1 MKKIFGIFITCML
14 ISLMVSCNKNN
25 IKNDKLKWDNEHALY
40 AVVNPNFKNE
50 VLDNVDNMFSELS
63 YKKVYIVG
71 KNYDSSETLLLLFI
85 LNDNDNLDTFRKEV
99 LKNETID
106 YVYGS
111 IDLPF
116 DTVDTR
122 YIECEKTK
130 IAIGEKTQIR
140 IKGSKKFHMQQFS
153 YNSFMVKPKKVENT
167 KYKISDFPD
176 INLKKI
182 EKSENGWLTF
192 ELKTEDYF
200 NVIKAIDKIS
210 RLEIMEKVNFDRS
223 NVFLISPVTWTISDK
238 TIVESTIN
246 GNTVTV
252 KGLSKGKV
260 VVEYD
265 GVKIEIV
272 VE

>member
-50 VLDNVDNMFSELS
+50 VLDNVDNMSSELS

-130 IAIGEKTQIR
+130 IAIGEETQIR

-192 ELKTEDYF
+192 ELKTEE
-200 NVIKAIDKIS
+200 KAA
-210 RLEIMEKVNFDRS
+210 
-223 NVFLISPVTWTISDK
+223 
-238 TIVESTIN
+238 
-246 GNTVTV
+246 
-252 KGLSKGKV
+252 
-260 VVEYD
+260 
-265 GVKIEIV
+265 
-272 VE
+272 